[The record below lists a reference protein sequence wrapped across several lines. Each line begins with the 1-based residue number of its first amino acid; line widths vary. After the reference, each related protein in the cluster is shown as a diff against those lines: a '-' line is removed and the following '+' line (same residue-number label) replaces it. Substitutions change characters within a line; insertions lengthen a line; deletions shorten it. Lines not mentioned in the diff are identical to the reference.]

1 MLFRAFLYDF
11 DYTHSYV
18 VFYVFFFFLPIPY
31 FLRDFDL
38 SILQSVGI
46 TM

>member
-1 MLFRAFLYDF
+1 MILIIQILMLFFM
-11 DYTHSYV
+11 
-18 VFYVFFFFLPIPY
+18 FFFFLPIPY